1 MLRVFLK
8 PVAIFPPKWIKK
20 NPDFLGHDFSDFF
33 EILEA
38 QYTFGGPA
46 ERLKDDHF

>member
-1 MLRVFLK
+1 MKLKELRALALSAGRVWG
-8 PVAIFPPKWIKK
+8 AEIFQYGLCL
-20 NPDFLGHDFSDFF
+20 NCA